1 MTLKYVGK
9 RAFNGRLAEFS
20 YSDDEEEQFNAIA
33 EELKKCG
40 YHIDVAIAGWAAIK
54 VADFE
59 ETETETHGKHCA

>member
-1 MTLKYVGK
+1 MADSPNLATVMTKRNNLTLSLKNSKNV
-9 RAFNGRLAEFS
+9 
-20 YSDDEEEQFNAIA
+20 
-33 EELKKCG
+33 G